1 VATGR
6 AHVVA
11 DPIMNPW
18 DLISVLP
25 VLRRAVAVAVVT
37 SWNGGDPS
45 KASNIIAAAPKL
57 HVEVMGTLRE

>member
-1 VATGR
+1 MATGR

-18 DLISVLP
+18 DLVSVLP
-25 VLRRAVAVAVVT
+25 VLRRAVAVGT
-37 SWNGGDPS
+37 SWDGGDPS